1 MNSELQA
8 MLVECEEE
16 LEDIAMRIK
25 GTSPFDRGRKYL
37 TNYALIRASGT
48 AEYVYRAI
56 IADYFAALGNAKIDK
71 YLDKA
76 IRQGSMSATY
86 ENMSNLLGKFDE
98 TWKSEF
104 SQSVNRNEHGEQIK
118 ASAKSLVQNRHAFA
132 HGRPIA
138 ASFSDIK
145 SYYQDMILLIEIFN
159 TVVKWF
165 LNVNKKVRYTTM
177 IAELQRSPEAF

>member
-8 MLVECEEE
+8 MLGESKEE
-16 LEDIAMRIK
+16 LEDIAMRIRE
-25 GTSPFDRGRKYL
+25 TSPFDECRKYL
-37 TNYALIRASGT
+37 TNYALIRAAGT

-98 TWKSEF
+98 KWKSEF

-132 HGRPIA
+132 HGRPIT

-159 TVVKWF
+159 SVAK
-165 LNVNKKVRYTTM
+165 
-177 IAELQRSPEAF
+177 